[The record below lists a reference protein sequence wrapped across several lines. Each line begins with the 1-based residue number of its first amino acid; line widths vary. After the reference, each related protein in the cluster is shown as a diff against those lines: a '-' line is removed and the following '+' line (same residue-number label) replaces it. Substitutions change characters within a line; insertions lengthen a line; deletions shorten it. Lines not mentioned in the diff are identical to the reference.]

1 MDVRREWE
9 AAGVK
14 SSRVAAA
21 VKPPRA
27 SGTEKSVRAPEKG
40 RCLINQSLSRNISAN
55 RVVALT

>member
-14 SSRVAAA
+14 SSRIAAA

-27 SGTEKSVRAPEKG
+27 SGTEKSVRAPEKAS
-40 RCLINQSLSRNISAN
+40 CLINQSLSRNISAN
-55 RVVALT
+55 RVVAVM